1 MLMGFGMIFRVLGS
15 SLNKFDLIRLC
26 AVKFIAIMRGF
37 IFKAKPI
44 FLGKGTTIYFRSNIH
59 IESGVSIG
67 DYSILSGLGRDGLYI
82 GKKTSIGAFCRIVVS
97 TTLNNPGAY
106 IKIGEK
112 VGIGEYSS
120 LGGSGGL
127 SIGNNTII
135 AQYFS
140 AHPENHNFDDLSKP
154 IREQGTTRAAI
165 AIGNDCWIG
174 AKVTVLAGVTI
185 GNGVVIGAGSVV
197 TKSIPDNAIVVGNP
211 ARIVKYRGQ

>member
-1 MLMGFGMIFRVLGS
+1 MAFDSSISKIDIFYFLVGKIFDLMRGIFRTLFMSKTCLCFLGRS
-15 SLNKFDLIRLC
+15 IRLQFC
-26 AVKFIAIMRGF
+26 SRIVIGRWA
-37 IFKAKPI
+37 
-44 FLGKGTTIYFRSNIH
+44 
-59 IESGVSIG
+59 SIG
-67 DYSILSGLGRDGLYI
+67 SYCVLSGLGRDGLYI
-82 GKKTSIGAFCRIVVS
+82 GRKTSIGAFCRIVVS

-106 IKIGEK
+106 IKIGDR

-185 GNGVVIGAGSVV
+185 GNGVVVGAGSVV